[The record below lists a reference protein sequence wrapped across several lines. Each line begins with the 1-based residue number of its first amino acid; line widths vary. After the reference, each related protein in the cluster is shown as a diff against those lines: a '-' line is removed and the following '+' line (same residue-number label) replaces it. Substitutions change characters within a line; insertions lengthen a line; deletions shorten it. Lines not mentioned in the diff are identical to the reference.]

1 MDSINPSQFRES
13 NLLFLYNKKKKIS
26 TFFKLVQKLALEKYY
41 LNVLV
46 SFQQNK
52 MILQW
57 FCEILRFDPVFGIV
71 SCLRKKKKSL
81 GRRVSF
87 FPDENCC
94 YSCWGFKCT
103 CKCKQR
109 WNQVFIDRRS
119 SSGKSLEDSESGFRF
134 IIRERMTRDNM

>member
-1 MDSINPSQFRES
+1 MILRNLAFRPGIWHS
-13 NLLFLYNKKKKIS
+13 FVFAKKKR
-26 TFFKLVQKLALEKYY
+26 
-41 LNVLV
+41 
-46 SFQQNK
+46 SF
-52 MILQW
+52 
-57 FCEILRFDPVFGIV
+57 
-71 SCLRKKKKSL
+71 

-134 IIRERMTRDNM
+134 IIRERMTRPVTICNFIIHRFFERLKLESRIFINFIRRKIWKNCKRLRKIYFS